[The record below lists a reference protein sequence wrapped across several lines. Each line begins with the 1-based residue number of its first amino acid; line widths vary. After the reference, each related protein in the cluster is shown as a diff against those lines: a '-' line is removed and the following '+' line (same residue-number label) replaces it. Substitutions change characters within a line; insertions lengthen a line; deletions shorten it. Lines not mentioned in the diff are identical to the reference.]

1 LLLID
6 IQVVIAEKGDR
17 TCFHCCTY

>member
-1 LLLID
+1 LLLIA